1 MTISTYLSIIML
13 NVNGLNAAAKMY
25 SDWKNTKRRP
35 IYVYAAC
42 KRLTSDLNA
51 QETEVRRWKKLF
63 FASRNQKRWV
73 TILRQN
79 KL

>member
-25 SDWKNTKRRP
+25 SDWKNTKRRL
-35 IYVYAAC
+35 VYAYAAY
-42 KRLTSDLNA
+42 KRFTSDLNA
-51 QETEVRRWKKLF
+51 QETEVRTWKKLF

-73 TILRQN
+73 TILRQK